1 MQAQGAEPLLS
12 MRGMVKDFPGV
23 RALDGVDFD
32 LHRGEVHGL
41 VGENGAGKSTLLKIL
56 SGALRADAGQIRI
69 EGHPVL
75 IHDPRRSREL
85 GIAVIYQEFSLVP
98 YLDIARN
105 VFLGHE
111 SEVGSGLVL
120 RHVKMRRE
128 ATRLLS
134 DLHSDL
140 DPRRL
145 VVDLSVAEKQLVEI
159 VRALSQRSK
168 IVLMDEPSAPLS
180 EREVEVLFQ
189 TIRTLKSRG
198 VTIVYVSHRLEELAQ
213 ITDRISI
220 LRDGRLVQTRATAEI
235 GMSEIIRLM
244 VGREISDHYPKER
257 LPRGESLLEVTG
269 IGGPDGIPL
278 QVYKGEVVGLAGLV
292 GAGRTEL
299 ARVIFGADQSA
310 GQRLR
315 LEGREVHPR
324 SPAEAI
330 RCGIGMVPEDR
341 KVQGLVLEM
350 AVRENI
356 TMPLLPQLFNGL
368 TLDRRRQRQIAQGQV
383 DQLRIHTP
391 SLEQRTLL
399 LSGGN
404 QQKVVLAKWLARQ
417 CRLLILDEP
426 TRGIDVGAKFE
437 MYKIMNELT
446 RQGKGVLMISS
457 DLPELIAMS
466 DRIYVMRGGRIL
478 AEYPGGSTDQETI
491 MSCIAQG
498 GQ

>member
-12 MRGMVKDFPGV
+12 MQGMVKDFPGV

-32 LHRGEVHGL
+32 LQRGEVHGL

-56 SGALRADAGQIRI
+56 SGALKADGGEIRI
-69 EGHPVL
+69 EGHPVS
-75 IHDPRRSREL
+75 ITDPRRSREL

-98 YLDIARN
+98 HLDIARN

-111 SEVGSGLVL
+111 SEIGSGLVL
-120 RHVKMRRE
+120 RHKKMRRE
-128 ATRLLS
+128 ASRLLA

-189 TIRTLKSRG
+189 TIRTLKNRG
-198 VTIVYVSHRLEELAQ
+198 VTIVYVSHRLEELAK
-213 ITDRISI
+213 ITDRLSI

-235 GMSEIIRLM
+235 GMGEIIRLM

-278 QVYKGEVVGLAGLV
+278 RVHKGEVVGLAGLV

-299 ARVIFGADQSA
+299 ARVIFGADPPA

-315 LEGREVHPR
+315 LEGWEVHPR

-368 TLDRRRQRQIAQGQV
+368 TLDRRRQREIAQGQV
-383 DQLRIHTP
+383 DQLHIHTP

-417 CRLLILDEP
+417 CRLLVLDEP